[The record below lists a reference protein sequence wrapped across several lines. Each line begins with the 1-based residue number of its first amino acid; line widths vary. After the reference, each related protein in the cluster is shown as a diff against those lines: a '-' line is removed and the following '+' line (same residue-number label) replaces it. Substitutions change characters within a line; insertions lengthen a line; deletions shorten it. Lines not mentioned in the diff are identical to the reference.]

1 MTTHAQHLL
10 VACCFAGST
19 LLGCKPEVGQAPSLI
34 TDYALLA
41 VKGEPAEAT
50 PDENVVYSFLLAS
63 PAGTVTDATAG
74 WDVCETP
81 KPPAENNSV
90 ASACNPPEPGAAT
103 GQTFSAPVLTNACML
118 FGPIAP
124 PVATGQPAIRPRD
137 PDSTGGYYLPVRVKF
152 PDLATGPLTGFAF
165 ERITCN
171 LANAATDIVA
181 EYNKRYQ
188 SNNDP
193 GIAAT
198 DVTRADGSSFNL
210 DTNPDVNPQTIAPGE
225 SVVFTATFADGS
237 AETFPV
243 LNQTG
248 DALVDQTESLYMSWF
263 ATSGSF
269 EHDRTGVAGTDTAT
283 STSNTWKA
291 PETTTAMSVY
301 LWLVLRDSRGGT
313 AFKSYSI
320 QVAP

>member
-1 MTTHAQHLL
+1 MTRAKQLL
-10 VACCFAGST
+10 FTVVLAGSVA
-19 LLGCKPEVGQAPSLI
+19 LGCKPEVGQAPSLI

-41 VKGEPAEAT
+41 VTGAPAEAK

-63 PAGTVTDATAG
+63 PSGTVTDATAG

-81 KPPAENNSV
+81 KPPAESNSV
-90 ASACNPPEPGAAT
+90 AGACNPPEPGATT
-103 GQTFSAPVLTNACML
+103 GQTFSAPVLTKACML

-152 PDLATGPLTGFAF
+152 PDLATGSPVGFAF
-165 ERITCN
+165 ERITCS
-171 LANAATDIVA
+171 LANAATDIVDQ
-181 EYNKRYQ
+181 YTKRYVP
-188 SNNDP
+188 NKHP

-198 DVTRADGSSFNL
+198 VVSRADGSSFNL
-210 DTNPDVNPQTIAPGE
+210 DASPDTNPQKIALGE
-225 SVVFTATFADGS
+225 SVAFQATFADGS

-243 LNQTG
+243 LNQSG
-248 DALVDQTESLYMSWF
+248 DALVDQTEDLYMSWF

-269 EHDRTGVAGTDTAT
+269 EHDRTGVAGTETAT

-291 PETTTAMSVY
+291 PDTAMTVH
-301 LWLVLRDSRGGT
+301 LWLVLRDSRGGA

-320 QVAP
+320 QVAQ

>member
-1 MTTHAQHLL
+1 MTHAKHLL
-10 VACCFAGST
+10 LTC
-19 LLGCKPEVGQAPSLI
+19 LLASGTVFGCKPTVGQAPSLI

-41 VKGEPAEAT
+41 VRGEPPEAK
-50 PDENVVYSFLLAS
+50 PGADVVYSFVLAS
-63 PAGTVTDATAG
+63 PAGSVTDATAG
-74 WDVCETP
+74 WDVCQTP

-90 ASACNPPEPGAAT
+90 ASACNPPAPGPTT
-103 GQTFSAPVLTNACML
+103 GQTFDAPVLTNACML

-124 PVATGQPAIRPRD
+124 PVSVGQPAIRPRD

-152 PDLATGPLTGFAF
+152 PDLATGSLTGFAF

-171 LANAATDIVA
+171 LANAATSIVD
-181 EYNKRYQ
+181 EYNTRYQ
-188 SNNDP
+188 PNNDP

-198 DVTRADGSSFNL
+198 AVIRADGSRMDL
-210 DTNPDVNPQTIAPGE
+210 DSDTQVVSPGE
-225 SVVFTATFADGS
+225 SVIFEATFAAGS

-243 LNQTG
+243 LDPSG

-269 EHDRTGVAGTDTAT
+269 EHDRTGVAGGETAT
-283 STSNTWKA
+283 STSNAWKA
-291 PETTTAMSVY
+291 PDTAMSVH

-313 AFKSYSI
+313 DFKSYQI
-320 QVAP
+320 QVTQ

>member
-1 MTTHAQHLL
+1 MTHAKQLL
-10 VACCFAGST
+10 FTVVLSASSV
-19 LLGCKPEVGQAPSLI
+19 LGCKPEVGQAPSLI

-41 VKGEPAEAT
+41 VKGEPPEAKAG
-50 PDENVVYSFLLAS
+50 DNVVYSFLLAS
-63 PAGTVTDATAG
+63 PAGTVIDATAG
-74 WDVCETP
+74 WDVCQTP

-90 ASACNPPEPGAAT
+90 ASACNPPAPGATT
-103 GQTFSAPVLTNACML
+103 GQTFTAPVLTNACTL

-124 PVATGQPAIRPRD
+124 PVAAGQPAIRPRD

-152 PDLATGPLTGFAF
+152 PDLATGSLTGFAF

-171 LANAATDIVA
+171 LANAATTVVA
-181 EYNKRYQ
+181 QFNQEYQPN
-188 SNNDP
+188 SDP

-198 DVTRADGSSFNL
+198 DLIRADGSRLSL
-210 DTNPDVNPQTIAPGE
+210 DSGTQTIAAGE
-225 SVVFTATFADGS
+225 TVVLEATFAAGS

-243 LNQTG
+243 LDPSG
-248 DALVDQTESLYMSWF
+248 DALVTQTESLHMSWF

-269 EHDRTGVAGTDTAT
+269 EHDRTGVAGDEPAT

-291 PETTTAMSVY
+291 PDAAMPVVY

-313 AFKSYSI
+313 AFKSYTI
-320 QVAP
+320 QVTQ